1 MLTVNICVRDVLISD
16 QQVVNLLLR
25 WSCTQEK
32 AAAPR
37 EGLQNLCE
45 GLQWEPQLCGQK
57 GQKMVGIA
65 RKGIENKEK
74 YHYSMCKMVLCT

>member
-1 MLTVNICVRDVLISD
+1 M
-16 QQVVNLLLR
+16 LR
-25 WSCTQEK
+25 WSSTQEK

-37 EGLQNLCE
+37 EELLNLCE
-45 GLQWEPQLCGQK
+45 FLGWEPQLCGQQ

-74 YHYSMCKMVLCT
+74 YHYSVFKMVLGIY